1 MSFMS
6 KLFSREPPE
15 PPEPTV
21 DELVAELRKKSDIE
35 IMARMRFR
43 DRWLR
48 DWCSRNQ
55 YAKVPASFLHQF
67 AALDRVGAERIVKLM
82 NEIKRLK
89 EIPEIDHQKLEQHLA
104 DSWEAT
110 RK

>member
-1 MSFMS
+1 MRFLSTI
-6 KLFSREPPE
+6 FSSSEAR
-15 PPEPTV
+15 EPTV
-21 DELVAELRKKSDIE
+21 DELVEELRKKSDTE
-35 IMARMRFR
+35 IMARLRFR

-48 DWCSRNQ
+48 EWCSKNQ

-89 EIPEIDHQKLEQHLA
+89 DLPEIDHEKLEQHLA
-104 DSWEAT
+104 ESWEAT